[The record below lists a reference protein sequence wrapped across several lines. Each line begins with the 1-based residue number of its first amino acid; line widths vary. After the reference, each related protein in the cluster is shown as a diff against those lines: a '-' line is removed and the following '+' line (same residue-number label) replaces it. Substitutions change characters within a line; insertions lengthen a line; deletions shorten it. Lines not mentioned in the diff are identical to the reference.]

1 MKILYCKTYTY
12 YIILSLLLIIGNGC
26 KKGQFVG
33 ELESCNLSNIIK
45 TTSDTKGTMY
55 FNSSLN
61 SYAIYVGI
69 EGTYDSQDVGIVCN
83 LPEKYKVDGQK
94 IIFSGNYSKYDKVV
108 QQQIP
113 GQTYYNIELIRI
125 STIDNLKK

>member
-1 MKILYCKTYTY
+1 MEILRHKTHTF
-12 YIILSLLLIIGNGC
+12 YIVLSFLLTTGSGC
-26 KKGQFVG
+26 KEDEVVSEIK
-33 ELESCNLSNIIK
+33 SCNLTNIIK
-45 TTSDTKGTMY
+45 TTPNVEGTIW

-69 EGTYDSQDVGIVCN
+69 TGSYDSQDVGIVCN

-94 IIFSGNYSKYDKVV
+94 ITFSGNYAKYNKVI

-113 GQTYYNIELIRI
+113 GQTYYVIELNKILRI
-125 STIDNLKK
+125 DDLKK

>member
-1 MKILYCKTYTY
+1 MMKSIK
-12 YIILSLLLIIGNGC
+12 IIALIITSIVIMGSGC
-26 KKGQFVG
+26 KDD
-33 ELESCNLSNIIK
+33 ELISEINSCKLTNIIK
-45 TTSDTKGTMY
+45 TTTDLEGTIW

-69 EGTYDSQDVGIVCN
+69 SGTYDTQDVGIVCN

-94 IIFSGNYSKYDKVV
+94 IVFSGNYAKYDQVIPLK
-108 QQQIP
+108 IP
-113 GQTYYNIELIRI
+113 GQIFYVIELTKI